1 MLAYYNCSSANE
13 GDAIYAAN
21 RNSNTLTINNEK
33 GSIVFSNCEAGAD
46 GGAISVQEKT
56 ATINNKGAIVFDHC
70 ESGQDG
76 GGICTDGYALNVN
89 NSEDASILFDTCKA
103 LKKTSSTANGGGLC
117 GVGNVTLRDGTQF
130 SGCRTTSTTGRG
142 TALYL
147 ATSGSTQNV
156 ATAHWNKLEWVTVA
170 FDSDGGSACEPISV
184 QKGTRIK
191 SYPTPT
197 KDGCVF
203 AGWYTSDGVEV
214 NDQTT
219 IDEDVAVRAKWNEM
233 ATVTFNWTDR
243 KDADGNPV
251 VTTDT
256 VEQGKTLSMIPGTYR
271 EGYVLDGWYPDAE
284 FTGEALTAS
293 TVIDDDVTYYAKWR
307 LSKIEK
313 DEPVE
318 YEFDVKWTDAST
330 SELTNLNDCLTWY
343 VAGSTSKTVEAHAY
357 VGFALKETEGKVFQP
372 GTIKIRVPKYV
383 FVDWNGNSIRGT
395 NDIVA
400 YIPKAPAKS
409 KTFRWNYVDEG
420 DYYVIQNTEATENV
434 TFDLRITY
442 AADIKNVRAAR
453 ISSQTGQHLDS

>member
-13 GDAIYAAN
+13 GGAIYAAN

-76 GGICTDGYALNVN
+76 GGICTDGYALHIN
-89 NSEDASILFDTCKA
+89 NSEDASILFDTCNA
-103 LKKTSSTANGGGLC
+103 LKKSSGTATGGGMQATPSFGTDGNKGTLTFENCSADEAGGGVYANNAVDLSSAASGTIRFAGCTAGTNGGGVYVANDCTMGGVQLTKCAAAGNGGGLC
-117 GVGNVTLRDGTQF
+117 GAGNVTLRDGTQF
-130 SGCRTTSTTGRG
+130 RGCRTTSTTGRG
-142 TALYL
+142 AALYL

-156 ATAHWNKLEWVTVA
+156 ATAHWNKLEWVTVT
-170 FDSDGGSACEPISV
+170 FNSDGGSACEPISV

-219 IDEDVAVRAKWNEM
+219 IDEDVAVRAKWNELV
-233 ATVTFNWTDR
+233 TVTFNWTDR

-256 VEQGKTLSMIPGTYR
+256 VEKGKTLSMIPGTYR

-284 FTGEALTAS
+284 FAGEALTAS

-357 VGFALKETEGKVFQP
+357 VGFALKETWRHKGKRLGEV
-372 GTIKIRVPKYV
+372 
-383 FVDWNGNSIRGT
+383 
-395 NDIVA
+395 
-400 YIPKAPAKS
+400 
-409 KTFRWNYVDEG
+409 
-420 DYYVIQNTEATENV
+420 
-434 TFDLRITY
+434 
-442 AADIKNVRAAR
+442 
-453 ISSQTGQHLDS
+453 